1 MIVKKGLS
9 DDNLDGVL
17 GMTNYDFLT
26 EQIQSVSKTT
36 NQSFSWILV
45 EMKESETSETIIIE
59 IRVLKIRNTK
69 LAFSQYQPTPQ
80 LQIKHSGGSSTIL
93 HSPLFLNWLI
103 ELRLTNH
110 IEDAF

>member
-36 NQSFSWILV
+36 NQSFS
-45 EMKESETSETIIIE
+45 
-59 IRVLKIRNTK
+59 
-69 LAFSQYQPTPQ
+69 
-80 LQIKHSGGSSTIL
+80 
-93 HSPLFLNWLI
+93 
-103 ELRLTNH
+103 
-110 IEDAF
+110 